1 MNTAISIYRRL
12 NEEFLSNFPQFD
24 DHGEIIDYLFNGYSD
39 PNYESHDQ
47 DFATYTGSN
56 FKLTSKVFFC
66 DLVYEIL
73 TNFFMGGEVAFYQGD
88 QARTTGLPFS
98 DDEKVLMKCL
108 SLFAMANANCSGK
121 FFNDQ
126 LIQALH
132 IAKKDKTVYTWVV
145 FAVQLFVDTR
155 RVVGK
160 ELNRVFDEAQK
171 LRKWMLATLE
181 QSLLFGKT
189 NKVNSYYK
197 LNGHFFQIAK
207 EGIQRL
213 LERDFMEE
221 AMNEYLGDRA
231 DLYRWGSFYLFRN
244 HPMSL
249 GSTYTILPSASTFDW
264 YWTRRRPSCYN
275 HLYSFVQCISA
286 KRGGGQE
293 FRSVAL
299 RLLYQ

>member
-1 MNTAISIYRRL
+1 MNTAISVYRRL

-39 PNYESHDQ
+39 SNYDSHDQ

-66 DLVYEIL
+66 DLVYDIL

-132 IAKKDKTVYTWVV
+132 VAKKDKTVYTWVV
-145 FAVQLFVDTR
+145 SLSNCLLTLAVLFARSWT
-155 RVVGK
+155 
-160 ELNRVFDEAQK
+160 E
-171 LRKWMLATLE
+171 
-181 QSLLFGKT
+181 SLMKHRSCGSGCWQHWSNL
-189 NKVNSYYK
+189 SYLDK
-197 LNGHFFQIAK
+197 PI
-207 EGIQRL
+207 R
-213 LERDFMEE
+213 
-221 AMNEYLGDRA
+221 
-231 DLYRWGSFYLFRN
+231 
-244 HPMSL
+244 
-249 GSTYTILPSASTFDW
+249 STPTTS
-264 YWTRRRPSCYN
+264 
-275 HLYSFVQCISA
+275 
-286 KRGGGQE
+286 
-293 FRSVAL
+293 
-299 RLLYQ
+299 